1 MVIWNQPAIY
11 PPCQRIRTALNVYG
25 ENVCKIIPIDRPAF
39 GHVVAVCVGASMAGS
54 IHTTVAE
61 GQVVKR
67 GQEFGYFAFG
77 MYPQIKSLI
86 STSDTLLCSGGSTVV
101 LLF

>member
-54 IHTTVAE
+54 IFLTGVVNDTHDTV
-61 GQVVKR
+61 GR
-67 GQEFGYFAFG
+67 
-77 MYPQIKSLI
+77 SLVCVFFFFFFFI
-86 STSDTLLCSGGSTVV
+86 LCYLTC
-101 LLF
+101 